1 MYILRGIYN
10 LTNGDF
16 PRWNFGIMIFLS
28 KRYGSE
34 TVMKGTPLLCITA
47 VLALLL
53 AGCGNGD
60 AAVSAGADD
69 NTPAVTAPLPAGGEN
84 SSAETQLPVS
94 DAEESA
100 VSEAEEAVQEA
111 VPEPAP
117 KPSGQPLTQD
127 ASITLGTIEERG
139 FVVDNVLHSQQNGDI
154 HFSSYVPAE
163 YDGSTPYALFITL
176 PGWEGLY
183 FQGVGANLQEDYGDM
198 AQEYVSDMIVLSPQ
212 LSDWGDTSA
221 NQTIAL
227 TEYFLEHYNIDPD
240 RVYLEGL
247 SGGGETGSLVICK
260 RPELY
265 TAYLSVSTQWD
276 GELAVLAAARTPV
289 YMVIGEND
297 SYYGSGSLKA
307 AYAQLRSLYEEQ
319 GLSEDEINR
328 LVQLDVKPQ
337 EYFTQRGFSDQ
348 HAGSAAF
355 SHDETVMG
363 WLFGSHDGV

>member
-1 MYILRGIYN
+1 
-10 LTNGDF
+10 
-16 PRWNFGIMIFLS
+16 
-28 KRYGSE
+28 
-34 TVMKGTPLLCITA
+34 MKGTTLLCITA
-47 VLALLL
+47 ALAFLLT
-53 AGCGNGD
+53 GCGNGN
-60 AAVSAGADD
+60 AAASAGADD
-69 NTPAVTAPLPAGGEN
+69 NTPAVTAPLPVGDEN
-84 SSAETQLPVS
+84 SSAETKLPVS
-94 DAEESA
+94 NVEKSA
-100 VSEAEEAVQEA
+100 VSGAAETVQEA

-117 KPSGQPLTQD
+117 KPAGQLLTPD
-127 ASITLGTIEERG
+127 DSVTLGTIEERG
-139 FVVDNVLHSQQNGDI
+139 FVVDNVLHSQQDGDI
-154 HFSSYVPAE
+154 HFSSYIPAD

-183 FQGVGANLQEDYGDM
+183 FQGVGANLHEDYGDM

-212 LSDWGDTSA
+212 LGDWGDTSA

-227 TEYFLEHYNIDPD
+227 TEYFLEHYNVDPD

-247 SGGGETGSLVICK
+247 SGGGETSSLVICK

-276 GELAVLAAARTPV
+276 GDLAVLAAARTPV

-297 SYYGSGSLKA
+297 SYYGSASLKA

-319 GLSEDEINR
+319 ELSEDEINR

-363 WLFGSHDGV
+363 WLFGPHNGV

>member
-1 MYILRGIYN
+1 
-10 LTNGDF
+10 
-16 PRWNFGIMIFLS
+16 
-28 KRYGSE
+28 
-34 TVMKGTPLLCITA
+34 MKGTTLLCITA

-53 AGCGNGD
+53 AGCGNENP
-60 AAVSAGADD
+60 AVSAAAD
-69 NTPAVTAPLPAGGEN
+69 TEPPAVTASLPVGDEN

-100 VSEAEEAVQEA
+100 VSEAEKTAQEA

-127 ASITLGTIEERG
+127 DSVTLGTIEERG
-139 FVVDNVLHSQQNGDI
+139 FVVDNVLHSQQDGDI
-154 HFSSYVPAE
+154 HFSSYIPAD

-183 FQGVGANLQEDYGDM
+183 FQGVGANLHEDYGDM
-198 AQEYVSDMIVLSPQ
+198 AQEYVSDMIILSPQ

-221 NQTIAL
+221 DQTIAL

-240 RVYLEGL
+240 QVYLEGL

-260 RPELY
+260 RPGLY

-276 GELAVLAAARTPV
+276 GDLAVLAAARTPV

-319 GLSEDEINR
+319 GLSEDEINQ

-363 WLFGSHDGV
+363 WLFGPHDGV

>member
-1 MYILRGIYN
+1 
-10 LTNGDF
+10 
-16 PRWNFGIMIFLS
+16 
-28 KRYGSE
+28 
-34 TVMKGTPLLCITA
+34 MKGTTLLCITA
-47 VLALLL
+47 VLAFLLT
-53 AGCGNGD
+53 GCGNGN
-60 AAVSAGADD
+60 AAVSDGADD
-69 NTPAVTAPLPAGGEN
+69 NTPAVTAPLPVGDEN

-94 DAEESA
+94 DVEESA
-100 VSEAEEAVQEA
+100 VSEAENVQEA

-127 ASITLGTIEERG
+127 DSVTLGTIEERG
-139 FVVDNVLHSQQNGDI
+139 FVVDNVLHSQQDGNI
-154 HFSSYVPAE
+154 HFSSYIPAD

-247 SGGGETGSLVICK
+247 SDGGETGSLVICK

-276 GELAVLAAARTPV
+276 GDLAVLAAARTPV
-289 YMVIGEND
+289 YMVIGKND

-307 AYAQLRSLYEEQ
+307 AYAQLRSLY
-319 GLSEDEINR
+319 
-328 LVQLDVKPQ
+328 
-337 EYFTQRGFSDQ
+337 
-348 HAGSAAF
+348 
-355 SHDETVMG
+355 
-363 WLFGSHDGV
+363 

>member
-1 MYILRGIYN
+1 
-10 LTNGDF
+10 
-16 PRWNFGIMIFLS
+16 
-28 KRYGSE
+28 
-34 TVMKGTPLLCITA
+34 MKGTTLLCITA
-47 VLALLL
+47 VLAFLLT
-53 AGCGNGD
+53 GCGNGN
-60 AAVSAGADD
+60 AAVSDGADD
-69 NTPAVTAPLPAGGEN
+69 NTPAVTAPLPVGDEN

-94 DAEESA
+94 DVEESA
-100 VSEAEEAVQEA
+100 VSEAENVQEA

-127 ASITLGTIEERG
+127 DSVTLGTIEERG
-139 FVVDNVLHSQQNGDI
+139 FVVDNVLHSQQDGHI
-154 HFSSYVPAE
+154 HFSSYIPAD
-163 YDGSTPYALFITL
+163 YDGSTSYALFITL

-247 SGGGETGSLVICK
+247 SDGGETGSLVICK

-276 GELAVLAAARTPV
+276 GDLAVLAAARTPV
-289 YMVIGEND
+289 YMVIGKND

-319 GLSEDEINR
+319 GLNQSSGAAGCKTTEILYPAELFR
-328 LVQLDVKPQ
+328 SARR
-337 EYFTQRGFSDQ
+337 QRG
-348 HAGSAAF
+348 
-355 SHDETVMG
+355 
-363 WLFGSHDGV
+363 LFPR